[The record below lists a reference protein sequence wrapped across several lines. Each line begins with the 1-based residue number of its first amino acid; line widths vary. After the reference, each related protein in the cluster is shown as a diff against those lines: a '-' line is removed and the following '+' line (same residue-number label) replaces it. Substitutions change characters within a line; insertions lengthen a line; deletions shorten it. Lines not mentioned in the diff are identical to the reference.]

1 MRVTERFTRKD
12 YALLPEGFPA
22 ELIGGQLVR
31 EAQPLYGHQRVAG
44 AFYRRLCRLVDP
56 IRVAFSPVDVPID
69 DWNVFQ
75 PDVVVLREAL
85 PDDAR
90 DVGIP
95 LLAVEVLSPSTQRRD
110 RGVKRRR
117 LLRAGVAE
125 VWIVDPE
132 TRAIE
137 VHDADG
143 CRTASG
149 QERVTSNAVAG
160 FDLSPTDLWPA
171 RA

>member
-1 MRVTERFTRKD
+1 
-12 YALLPEGFPA
+12 
-22 ELIGGQLVR
+22 VR
-31 EAQPLYGHQRVAG
+31 AS
-44 AFYRRLCRLVDP
+44 
-56 IRVAFSPVDVPID
+56 FSPVDVPID

-85 PDDAR
+85 PDDAT

-95 LLAVEVLSPSTQRRD
+95 LLAVEVLSPSTERRD

-125 VWIVDPE
+125 VWIVDPVAR
-132 TRAIE
+132 TVE

-149 QERVTSNAVAG
+149 QERVASNAVSG
-160 FDLSPTDLWPA
+160 FDLSPADLWPA